1 MAVSLR
7 SALQQIRTQS
17 NGYKHSRMGCPQARP
32 HFLCTTFIGTFKA
45 TAEQEAVI
53 DAVVRGGDL
62 KIRAY
67 AGAGKTSAPGLVANQ
82 LAGSSYLA
90 FNREARPNLLDF
102 GPITIFE
109 FEKTFRFSNAF
120 DCTCPGHTRLRAIR
134 PTMNRDPVHCV
145 ACPEEHAA
153 RY

>member
-1 MAVSLR
+1 
-7 SALQQIRTQS
+7 
-17 NGYKHSRMGCPQARP
+17 MGCPQARP
-32 HFLCTTFIGTFKA
+32 HYLCTTFIATFKA

-53 DAVVRGGDL
+53 DAVVRGDL
-62 KIRAY
+62 KIKAY

-90 FNREARPNLLDF
+90 FNREARPNLLDS

-120 DCTCPGHTRLRAIR
+120 DCTCPSQTRLRAIR
-134 PTMNRDPVHCV
+134 PTMNRDLRQCI
-145 ACPEEHAA
+145 A
-153 RY
+153 